1 MTNEEVIKVMT
12 IAITRLLKEMKLDDA
27 WYHSQVRTGEA
38 IKGAIEAKHWG
49 LAALSAAGISIGEK
63 S

>member
-1 MTNEEVIKVMT
+1 MTSEEAIKVMT
-12 IAITRLLKEMKLDDA
+12 TAITRLLKEMKADDA

-38 IKGAIEAKHWG
+38 IKRAIEAKHVG
-49 LAALSAAGISIGEK
+49 LAALNAAGISIGEQ

>member
-1 MTNEEVIKVMT
+1 MTNEEAIKVMT
-12 IAITRLLKEMKLDDA
+12 IAITRLLKEMKTDDA

-38 IKGAIEAKHWG
+38 IKGAIEAKHVG
-49 LAALSAAGISIGEK
+49 LVALNAAGITIGEQ